1 MTSALIDI
9 DSRVLERGEDRF
21 ARYQN
26 GGMMNAIAERV
37 TKDHVIEGQALAFDK
52 PMPINGVLHY
62 FKSGAFGAVFDP
74 EGPPV
79 GFWIDHN
86 KASEVG
92 STDDALHVVFDDQ
105 GIQIRLDPTKA
116 KNGKLLAHLCR
127 SGNREDLSVGADL
140 IDFEDRVIEGQNVR
154 IVHKAR
160 LTEVSLVKSG
170 AAGDEGFAAVVHA
183 SITPKPVAGKRSATF
198 KATYALHKVA
208 RGLREIKA
216 ALAVFPVAQQPRLS
230 MTVDQMNYMQTKETE
245 RLQALARARW

>member
-1 MTSALIDI
+1 MDRIEIDPGILGRSEAL
-9 DSRVLERGEDRF
+9 L
-21 ARYQN
+21 ARHRN
-26 GGMMNAIAERV
+26 GGMRAAMYAET

-62 FKSGAFGAVFDP
+62 FKAGAFAAAFDP

-79 GFWIDHN
+79 GFWVDHN
-86 KASEVG
+86 KASEVAT
-92 STDDALHVVFDDQ
+92 TDDAFAVVIDDI
-105 GIQIRLDPTKA
+105 GIQIRLDVAKA

-140 IDFEDRVIEGQNVR
+140 IDFEDRVIEGQDVR

-170 AAGDEGFAAVVHA
+170 AAGDEGFAAVVD
-183 SITPKPVAGKRSATF
+183 SSVTPKPVAGKRSATF
-198 KATYALHKVA
+198 KATYTLHKVA

-216 ALAVFPVAQQPRLS
+216 ALAVLPVAQQPRLS
-230 MTVDQMNYMQTKETE
+230 MTVDQMNRAQTEETE